1 MTSIPMPGSEQHN
14 SAAPTLIPKNAQS
27 AEEVAAGAPAA
38 AEQGPPVF
46 FHKPNGPF
54 GRLSNFWEFPPGNLL
69 PFNGRTY
76 RTSEHLYQ
84 SLKFNYPRANT
95 ASQELAE
102 VIRSQNTPYKAKILT
117 LASPPRRYTWQQRL
131 GAVVAEHRARGARVR
146 TDWEEVKREIM
157 LRVLRAKFCFD
168 RSCRDELLSTGSR
181 PLAEHTTTDCFWADG
196 GGNGR
201 GQNVLG
207 GLLAIVRE
215 ELRRDEHHQHQQ
227 QHQQQEHQ
235 QEHQQHQHQQQQ
247 QQQQLQPQPQSQPQR
262 PQQQQ
267 QQHQSQPVNVAR
279 QGAGASVVLLGSA
292 NVLGERDQTRKRRL
306 APSSEDIG
314 PSVQDLSRVG
324 KRRA

>member
-1 MTSIPMPGSEQHN
+1 MTSTPMPAAAGSGQHN
-14 SAAPTLIPKNAQS
+14 SVAPTLSPKNAQPT
-27 AEEVAAGAPAA
+27 EEVAAGAPAA

-196 GGNGR
+196 GGGNGR

-207 GLLAIVRE
+207 RLLAIVRE
-215 ELRRDEHHQHQQ
+215 ELRRDEHEHEHERQHQ
-227 QHQQQEHQ
+227 
-235 QEHQQHQHQQQQ
+235 QHQQQQ
-247 QQQQLQPQPQSQPQR
+247 QQQQSRAKFGTKLQPGDIEFQASRDPAAARCKFCSEHRVNCFAR
-262 PQQQQ
+262 PCG
-267 QQHQSQPVNVAR
+267 H
-279 QGAGASVVLLGSA
+279 
-292 NVLGERDQTRKRRL
+292 RL
-306 APSSEDIG
+306 ACTACLQLG
-314 PSVQDLSRVG
+314 KVG
-324 KRRA
+324 NVCLQCGENIVAPLKVYC